1 MSTLLLWGVVTVL
14 GSVVAA
20 DYFQPNS
27 TGVKLQNGYERVY
40 IQPFGNHAFRVRAS
54 IMRDPTG
61 NEWSAL
67 LDPPLEGPG
76 GNQGLNHDTTL
87 PYQSS
92 FTIRNGDLAANI
104 QNGTISFHRVEGNGT
119 TTLLTGEYVDTKTLL
134 PRYYF
139 QDFRSS
145 GFEAWFSFSSEEDE
159 QFYGTGQQ
167 ACCND
172 HSVNKKGQVVDLMN
186 YNSHVTMP
194 VYMSNKGYLQYFNMP
209 GQGRI
214 EFGHQ
219 RTRFV
224 ASEATV
230 VDYWITTA
238 PPGDYDALQQQFT
251 AVTGRQ
257 PTPPDFAL
265 GYQQSKLRYY
275 NQTQVEDLAQR
286 FHDEQ
291 VNISLIVIDF
301 FAWKFQ
307 GDWSFDESVWPDPAA
322 MAKRV
327 KDLTGAELM
336 VSLWPS
342 VEDKSVN
349 YLTLQHGGLLA
360 TTRDGTGIHDSFE
373 GVYTRL
379 VDSTNP
385 EAREFLWKRLNDSY
399 FSKGIHNFW
408 IDQADGGTL
417 GEPYQNNGQDLIRG
431 IPYSRTFAQYFI
443 GTQEASGKLYPWF
456 HQQAIDEGFQ
466 NLTSSGPGLPTSCQY
481 LSLTR
486 STFVGGQRFCSYL
499 WSGDTD
505 SRFDVLLQQVTAG
518 VSVAASGISAWT
530 LDIGGFAGLNI
541 DTEEGKELFVRWFAL
556 GTFLPFM
563 RVHGYAHLA
572 TIPTVLRISYALS
585 TRSCNAPRTSTL
597 PHANPCPNEPWS
609 YGDDN
614 FVVTKKYIALRYQLI
629 PYIKKLFQDLQATGK
644 SIMRPLYHD
653 FSSSDP
659 FVANATRFNEPAI
672 VHQFMLGQ
680 RLLVAPVGELGVT
693 AKEVYLP
700 VVSDKLGVSGAT
712 WKHWWTDEDFGS
724 GGKFVNVSA
733 PLDAIPVF
741 YLGSKA
747 DILNGSV

>member
-1 MSTLLLWGVVTVL
+1 MKALMLWGTAA
-14 GSVVAA
+14 VANLFA
-20 DYFQPNS
+20 FANSATAASTDYFQPNS

-40 IQPFGNHAFRVRAS
+40 IQRLRELQPFGNHAFRVRAS

-67 LDPPLEGPG
+67 IDPPLEGPG

-92 FTIRNGDLAANI
+92 FTIRNGDMVANI
-104 QNGTISFHRVEGNGT
+104 ENGTISFHRVEPDGS

-134 PRYYF
+134 PRFYF

-145 GFEAWFSFSSEEDE
+145 SFEAWFSFSSEEDE
-159 QFYGTGQQ
+159 QLYGTGQQ
-167 ACCND
+167 ACCKDN
-172 HSVNKKGQVVDLMN
+172 SVNKKGQVVDLMN
-186 YNSHVTMP
+186 FNSQVTLP
-194 VYMSNKGYLQYFNMP
+194 VYMSNKGYLHYFNMP
-209 GQGRI
+209 SQGRI
-214 EFGHQ
+214 DVFAEFGHQ

-224 ASEATV
+224 ADEATV

-257 PTPPDFAL
+257 PTPPDFML

-275 NQTQVEDLAQR
+275 NQTQIEDLAQR

-291 VNISLIVIDF
+291 VNVSLIVVDF

-307 GDWSFDESVWPDPAA
+307 GDWSFDDSVWPDPAG

-327 KDLTGAELM
+327 KDLTGAEMM

-349 YLTLQHGGLLA
+349 YLALQQQGLLA
-360 TTRDGTGIHDSFE
+360 TTRDGTGIQDSFA
-373 GVYTRL
+373 GAYTRL
-379 VDSTNP
+379 G
-385 EAREFLWKRLNDSY
+385 KRLNDSY

-417 GEPYQNNGQDLIRG
+417 GEPFLNNGQNQIRG
-431 IPYSRTFAQYFI
+431 IPYSRTFTQYFV
-443 GTQEASGKLYPWF
+443 GTQSASGKMYPWF
-456 HQQAIDEGFQ
+456 HQQAIEEGFQ
-466 NLTSSGPGLPTSCQY
+466 NLTKPDSSFELPTSCEY

-486 STFVGGQRFCSYL
+486 STFVGGQRFCSYM
-499 WSGDTD
+499 WSGDTE

-530 LDIGGFAGLNI
+530 LDIGGFSGLNI
-541 DTEEGKELFVRWFAL
+541 DTDEGKELFVRWL
-556 GTFLPFM
+556 GMGTFLPFM
-563 RVHGYAHLA
+563 RVHG
-572 TIPTVLRISYALS
+572 
-585 TRSCNAPRTSTL
+585 TRSCNLPTTSDL
-597 PHANPCPNEPWS
+597 PVANPCPNEPWA

-614 FVVTKKYIALRYQLI
+614 FVIAKKYIALRYQLI
-629 PYIKKLFQDLQATGK
+629 PYVKKLFQDLQATGK
-644 SIMRPLYHD
+644 TIMRPLYYD
-653 FSSSDP
+653 FSSDP
-659 FVANATRFNEPAI
+659 FVSNATQSNDPAVI
-672 VHQFMLGQ
+672 HQFMLGQ
-680 RLLVAPVGELGVT
+680 RLLIAPVGELGAT
-693 AKEVYLP
+693 TKEVYLP
-700 VVSDKLGVSGAT
+700 ILNDKLGVPGAT
-712 WKHWWTDEDFGS
+712 WKHWWTDEDFGP
-724 GGKFVNVSA
+724 GGSVVSVSA

-741 YLGSKA
+741 YVGSKD
-747 DILNGSV
+747 DIFSGSV

>member
-1 MSTLLLWGVVTVL
+1 MKFLAVFFCAASINSLLLLRDAIWGGITPPALL
-14 GSVVAA
+14 GVNAA
-20 DYFQPNS
+20 QVGEDYFQPNS
-27 TGVKLQNGYERVY
+27 TGIKLQNGFERVY

-76 GNQGLNHDTTL
+76 GNQGLSHDIKL

-92 FTIRNGDLAANI
+92 ATIRNGNLVANVT
-104 QNGTISFHRVEGNGT
+104 NGTVSFHRVESDGST
-119 TTLLTGEYVDTKTLL
+119 SLLTSEFVDTKALL
-134 PRYYF
+134 PRFYF

-145 GFEAWFSFSSEEDE
+145 SFEAYFSFSTNEDE
-159 QFYGTGQQ
+159 QFYGAGQQ
-167 ACCND
+167 ACCQD

-186 YNSHVTMP
+186 WNSHVRLP

-214 EFGHQ
+214 EFGSQ

-238 PPGDYDALQQQFT
+238 PPGDYDSLQEQFT

-257 PTPPDFAL
+257 PLPPDWSF

-286 FHDEQ
+286 FHDEK
-291 VNISLIVIDF
+291 VNVSLIVIDF

-307 GDWSFDESVWPDPAA
+307 GDWSFDSSVWPDPVS
-322 MAKRV
+322 MVQRV
-327 KDLTGAELM
+327 KELTGAELM

-342 VEDKSVN
+342 VEDKSEN
-349 YLTLQHGGLLA
+349 YIALQQQGLLA
-360 TTRDGTGIHDSFE
+360 TTRDGTGIQDSFE

-379 VDSTNP
+379 D
-385 EAREFLWKRLNDSY
+385 
-399 FSKGIHNFW
+399 
-408 IDQADGGTL
+408 
-417 GEPYQNNGQDLIRG
+417 GQDLIKG
-431 IPYSRTFAQYFI
+431 IPYSRPFTQYFT
-443 GTQEASGKLYPWF
+443 GTQEGTGKLYPWF
-456 HQQAIDEGFQ
+456 HQQAINEGFQ
-466 NLTSSGPGLPTSCQY
+466 NLTEASPNTCQFM
-481 LSLTR
+481 SLTR

-505 SRFDVLLQQVTAG
+505 SRFDVLLQQITAG
-518 VSVAASGISAWT
+518 VSVGASGISSWT

-541 DTEEGKELFVRWFAL
+541 DTDQGKELFVRWFGM

-563 RVHGYAHLA
+563 RVHG
-572 TIPTVLRISYALS
+572 
-585 TRSCNAPRTSTL
+585 TRSCNLPKTSTL

-614 FVVTKKYIALRYQLI
+614 FVITKKYIALRYQLV
-629 PYIKKLFQDLQATGK
+629 PYVKKLFEQLQATGK
-644 SIMRPLYHD
+644 TIMRPLYYD
-653 FSSSDP
+653 FSLSDS
-659 FVANATRFNEPAI
+659 FVANATRFNDPAV
-672 VHQFMLGQ
+672 VHQFMFGQ

-693 AKEVYLP
+693 TKEVYLP
-700 VVSDKLGVSGAT
+700 ILDAQHPGTS
-712 WKHWWTDEDFGS
+712 WKHWWTDEDFGA
-724 GGKFVNVSA
+724 GGKSVNVSA

-741 YLGSKA
+741 YLGSKE
-747 DILNGSV
+747 DILSGNV